1 MQHLEKYDMHE
12 MQDDTKKC
20 GMKDK
25 QNKIR
30 ERQQNNIIPFSYGKV
45 QVEPK
50 VNLIKQQL
58 EKL

>member
-25 QNKIR
+25 QNKITLSHSAKAR
-30 ERQQNNIIPFSYGKV
+30 SRLSKI
-45 QVEPK
+45 
-50 VNLIKQQL
+50 NLIKQQL

>member
-12 MQDDTKKC
+12 MRNDTKKC

-30 ERQQNNIIPFSYGKV
+30 EKT
-45 QVEPK
+45 
-50 VNLIKQQL
+50 
-58 EKL
+58 